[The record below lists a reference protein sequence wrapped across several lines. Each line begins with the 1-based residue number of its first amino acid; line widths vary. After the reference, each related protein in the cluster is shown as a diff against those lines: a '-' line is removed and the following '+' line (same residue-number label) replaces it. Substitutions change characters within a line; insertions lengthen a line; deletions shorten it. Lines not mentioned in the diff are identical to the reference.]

1 MQSSSPHQVWSWRQR
16 ARDPRL
22 AGILVL
28 AAAVAA
34 FLAGAV
40 FGGSWER
47 RLLGVVVVVVVV
59 AVMGL
64 VGLVKLP
71 PWRDPQRGLASAA
84 GVFCVVAVVVAIAGI
99 LVQ

>member
-1 MQSSSPHQVWSWRQR
+1 
-16 ARDPRL
+16 
-22 AGILVL
+22 
-28 AAAVAA
+28 
-34 FLAGAV
+34 
-40 FGGSWER
+40 
-47 RLLGVVVVVVVV
+47 
-59 AVMGL
+59 MGL

>member
-28 AAAVAA
+28 AAAVA

-47 RLLGVVVVVVVV
+47 RLLGVVVVV

-64 VGLVKLP
+64 VGVKLP

>member
-1 MQSSSPHQVWSWRQR
+1 M
-16 ARDPRL
+16 
-22 AGILVL
+22 L
-28 AAAVAA
+28 AAAVA

-47 RLLGVVVVVVVV
+47 RLLGVVVVV